1 LKYVPLPYIS
11 YHINHTMNKVAKKAK
26 QLVPFTSLLVF
37 FFLIAISAQA
47 QTTADN
53 EAATREISTAMN
65 NSAEDW
71 NKGNLDAF
79 MSLYDA
85 SATMMMTRG
94 PVGLDSIRY
103 LYEKHYFKGSMPKQN
118 LRYSDMK
125 VRLLGNDYALLTG
138 AFTLYGNN
146 LPERTGRYSL
156 VLVRTKNGWR
166 ILHDHSS

>member
-1 LKYVPLPYIS
+1 
-11 YHINHTMNKVAKKAK
+11 MNKVAKKAK

-37 FFLIAISAQA
+37 FSLMVINARA
-47 QTTADN
+47 QTAADN

-65 NSAEDW
+65 NSSKAW
-71 NKGNLDAF
+71 NEVNLDAF

-94 PVGLDSIRY
+94 SVGLDSIRY

-125 VRLLGNDYALLTG
+125 VRLLGNDHALLTG
-138 AFTLYGNN
+138 AFTL
-146 LPERTGRYSL
+146 
-156 VLVRTKNGWR
+156 
-166 ILHDHSS
+166 